1 MKWLCWLGTLAYGIY
16 LFHTGV
22 QYLLFGLIWGRGAT
36 INNIPTFLVTVAAV
50 PLTLL
55 LAMLSW
61 KYIEQPLIRVGRR
74 SDFEFGAAETL
85 ETPPSGVR
93 LVYR

>member
-16 LFHTGV
+16 LFHQGI
-22 QYLLFGLIWGRGAT
+22 QYLFFGLIWGHGIQITGGAT
-36 INNIPTFLVTVAAV
+36 FLAALAAV
-50 PLTLL
+50 ALTLF
-55 LAMLSW
+55 LAALSW
-61 KYIEQPLIRVGRR
+61 RYFEQPLIRMGRR
-74 SDFEFGAAETL
+74 SNFEFGAARSL